1 VFGDREVHEATPIM
15 GQDQKDKQNAEGGC
29 RHGEEVDRG
38 HLTEWLVRKM
48 RQVWEGGLRW
58 RWQILGNR
66 GLRLFDSE
74 FEKFCADAERA
85 PQRVGLTHPSSQV
98 ATLSGCGWS
107 TRRMP

>member
-1 VFGDREVHEATPIM
+1 M

-58 RWQILGNR
+58 RGRYLATVDYASSIPNLSSSAR
-66 GLRLFDSE
+66 MRSAPHSGL
-74 FEKFCADAERA
+74 
-85 PQRVGLTHPSSQV
+85 V
-98 ATLSGCGWS
+98 
-107 TRRMP
+107 